1 MVVVAAE
8 VRFSVLGP
16 VRAWREGRELDLG
29 SPQQCGVLGLL
40 LLGGG
45 RPVAVETLVD
55 QLWGELAPTS
65 ARETVRTYL
74 SRLRRALPGPEGGSL
89 IESGR
94 GGYALPVAPEAL
106 DLAVFE
112 DRVARARSSRAE
124 GDTAPAAGLLREAL
138 ALWRGP
144 ALAGARG
151 RFVAHERTRLDQ
163 LRLVALEERLALDL
177 DLGRHGEVLAELA
190 SLVIGYPLQERL
202 RELQMLALYRCAR
215 QADALEVYRGVRS
228 LLDRELGIE
237 PGPDLR
243 ALHERMLR
251 ADPVLDLPA
260 AGRAPTIPPSGQRA
274 AVREGAGQVGT
285 GLAST
290 ASASTAPATTA
301 LVSTALVN
309 TAPATTGPVSTGLVS
324 TEPAGTGL
332 GGTGL
337 ARRPA
342 GEPDYP
348 PTPAVAAWPSS
359 RTESA
364 PSSASY
370 ISTTAP
376 PSTAPAGPP
385 PANSGPN
392 SAPGAGRGVLADRLQ
407 AVRERGFVGRAAER
421 ALFGSALA
429 GWPSAFVALFL
440 HGPGGVGKS
449 TLLRRLADDAVT
461 AGRTVVRV
469 DGRLVASST
478 AAFTAAAGSTVVTS
492 DLVLLIDNFEHCQA
506 LESWLREDFLP
517 QLSEDVL
524 VVIAGRNPPSPSW
537 RTDPSWAGALRVE
550 QLRDLAPS
558 DAAALLL
565 VRGVAPELH
574 ESLLQFAGGHPLA
587 LTLAAEVAAQ
597 AGATTPTVLAP
608 TRDVIETMLA
618 ELVGTVPSPKHR
630 LALQV
635 CAHAY
640 STTEDLLRAVLPG
653 GMTDPDAR
661 ALFSW
666 LRGLSFIET
675 GSDGIYPHDVVRDAL
690 EMDLRW
696 RDAAGY
702 EEIHRRVRNY
712 VLGELIARKITGI
725 DAIWIARSLRRHN
738 IAVPMAILARLDS
751 LVDERPLRP
760 GDRADILAMAAEVE
774 GVETARTVS
783 FWLDRQP
790 SAFVVFRHRGL
801 GQLIG
806 FATRLVLDR
815 PRADEIAA
823 DPLVAAAWEQSL
835 AAAAPGEGD
844 HIAVARQIVRP
855 DARLLPSAPVADPEP
870 MTAVPAW
877 PSDRRLAWSYLAVSD
892 PEFWQ
897 PLMGYLDQIR
907 IPAAPLVDGRPFGMF
922 AHDWRSNGALVASA
936 PARLGAPRPFRR

>member
-1 MVVVAAE
+1 
-8 VRFSVLGP
+8 
-16 VRAWREGRELDLG
+16 
-29 SPQQCGVLGLL
+29 
-40 LLGGG
+40 
-45 RPVAVETLVD
+45 
-55 QLWGELAPTS
+55 
-65 ARETVRTYL
+65 
-74 SRLRRALPGPEGGSL
+74 
-89 IESGR
+89 
-94 GGYALPVAPEAL
+94 
-106 DLAVFE
+106 
-112 DRVARARSSRAE
+112 
-124 GDTAPAAGLLREAL
+124 
-138 ALWRGP
+138 
-144 ALAGARG
+144 
-151 RFVAHERTRLDQ
+151 
-163 LRLVALEERLALDL
+163 
-177 DLGRHGEVLAELA
+177 
-190 SLVIGYPLQERL
+190 
-202 RELQMLALYRCAR
+202 
-215 QADALEVYRGVRS
+215 
-228 LLDRELGIE
+228 
-237 PGPDLR
+237 
-243 ALHERMLR
+243 
-251 ADPVLDLPA
+251 
-260 AGRAPTIPPSGQRA
+260 
-274 AVREGAGQVGT
+274 
-285 GLAST
+285 
-290 ASASTAPATTA
+290 
-301 LVSTALVN
+301 
-309 TAPATTGPVSTGLVS
+309 
-324 TEPAGTGL
+324 
-332 GGTGL
+332 
-337 ARRPA
+337 
-342 GEPDYP
+342 
-348 PTPAVAAWPSS
+348 
-359 RTESA
+359 
-364 PSSASY
+364 
-370 ISTTAP
+370 
-376 PSTAPAGPP
+376 
-385 PANSGPN
+385 
-392 SAPGAGRGVLADRLQ
+392 VLADRLQ

-653 GMTDPDAR
+653 GTTDPDAR

-815 PRADEIAA
+815 PRAAEIAA

-844 HIAVARQIVRP
+844 HIAVARQVVRP
-855 DARLLPSAPVADPEP
+855 DARLLPSAPVTDPEP

-897 PLMGYLDQIR
+897 PLMCYLDQIR

-922 AHDWRSNGALVASA
+922 AHDWRANGALVASV